1 MPITVPSSSFEFS
14 SDKDVILDEAEGSS
28 GGVHNEINPIK
39 GLYLSTIAWD
49 PRMPDMPYKP
59 RWKIVKSTRLI
70 YLNVVSHWVVH
81 AFPPAEVSYVE
92 GQDCGQLLDSTLID
106 VVSDV
111 KRIAEIKRRCSQD
124 NCELYQTHQ
133 VVQQMMDEL
142 QRQDSL
148 IDAAKVRESRLLAE
162 KQKTEEDLRRV
173 TSNLAEEHVIW
184 ARDCQEKGRL
194 ISHALKTQKEL
205 ERKVVTEAE
214 KVRVPSS
221 KIASLCIDHEF
232 ISQVQERH
240 TALIAE
246 MEDTQAKFNQAT
258 QRCDELIVQWSR
270 LQRDLDAE
278 KSRRA
283 ESENAVN
290 QALAEASELRAQL
303 GVLKGEKTWWASHGV
318 VSCFEFLRRSPHFSG
333 VTFVFFKHCTT
344 LNNSIINE
352 KLCFYSKICLF
363 MYDICTFLIL
373 VQFRALKHFL
383 ESYT

>member
-14 SDKDVILDEAEGSS
+14 SDKDVSLDEAEGSS

-111 KRIAEIKRRCSQD
+111 KRIAEIKRHCGQD
-124 NCELYQTHQ
+124 NCELHQTHQ
-133 VVQQMMDEL
+133 AVQQMMDEL

-205 ERKVVTEAE
+205 ERKVVMEAE
-214 KVRVPSS
+214 K
-221 KIASLCIDHEF
+221 
-232 ISQVQERH
+232 ERH

-258 QRCDELIVQWSR
+258 QRCDELTVQWSR

-303 GVLKGEKTWWASHGV
+303 GVLKGEKTWWASHDV

-352 KLCFYSKICLF
+352 KLCFDSKICLF